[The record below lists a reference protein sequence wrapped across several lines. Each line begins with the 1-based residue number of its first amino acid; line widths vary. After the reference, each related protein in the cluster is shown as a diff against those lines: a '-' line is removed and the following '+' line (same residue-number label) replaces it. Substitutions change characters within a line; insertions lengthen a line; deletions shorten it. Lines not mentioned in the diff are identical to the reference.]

1 MYDLHCIMKHTCSI
15 LLCAAVACLTCAPAE
30 NAPKTT
36 MNTQI
41 NYTEVSDYQAIR
53 ETIGLYLKGCSTGK
67 SEDMK
72 PAFLPEATMY
82 WVENG
87 ELKGGP
93 IQILFDG
100 IDAMPGAGDQAAVVS
115 SIVIEKNIAQ
125 ARVETDKEGGPRYSD
140 MFQLL
145 KTKDGWK
152 IISKIYCSQR

>member
-1 MYDLHCIMKHTCSI
+1 MKYMHTI
-15 LLCAAVACLTCAPAE
+15 TLCLGLALAASAGTDTPQ
-30 NAPKTT
+30 PT
-36 MNTQI
+36 MNTTPC
-41 NYTEVSDYQAIR
+41 YTEISDYQAIC

-67 SEDMK
+67 SADMK
-72 PAFLPEATMY
+72 PAFLPQATMY

-87 ELKGGP
+87 ELRGGP

-100 IDAMPGAGDQAAVVS
+100 IDSMPGAGDQAAVIS
-115 SIVIEKNIAQ
+115 SVVIEKNIAQ

-152 IISKIYCSQR
+152 IMSKIYCSHR

>member
-1 MYDLHCIMKHTCSI
+1 MKHI
-15 LLCAAVACLTCAPAE
+15 LLTLFCAAAAMPSFTAAE
-30 NAPKTT
+30 EPNTTPTKT
-36 MNTQI
+36 MS
-41 NYTEVSDYQAIR
+41 YTEVSDYEAIR
-53 ETIGLYLKGCSTGK
+53 TTIGLYLKGCSTGK

-100 IDAMPGAGDQAAVVS
+100 IDAMPGAGDQAAVIS

-140 MFQLL
+140 MFQLV
-145 KTKDGWK
+145 KTAEGWR
-152 IISKIYCSQR
+152 IISKIYYSQR

>member
-1 MYDLHCIMKHTCSI
+1 MKYMAST
-15 LLCAAVACLTCAPAE
+15 LLFAVVALCGAASAE
-30 NAPKTT
+30 DTT
-36 MNTQI
+36 QQNHMNTC
-41 NYTEVSDYQAIR
+41 YTQVSDYEAIR
-53 ETIGLYLKGCSTGK
+53 ATIGLYLKGCSTGK
-67 SEDMK
+67 SADMK

-100 IDAMPGAGDQAAVVS
+100 IDAMPGAGDQAAVIS

-140 MFQLL
+140 MFQLV
-145 KTKDGWK
+145 KTAEGWK
-152 IISKIYCSQR
+152 IISKIYYSHR

>member
-1 MYDLHCIMKHTCSI
+1 
-15 LLCAAVACLTCAPAE
+15 
-30 NAPKTT
+30 
-36 MNTQI
+36 MNTTA
-41 NYTEVSDYQAIR
+41 NYTEVSDYEAIR
-53 ETIGLYLKGCSTGK
+53 ATIGLYLKGCSTGK

-100 IDAMPGAGDQAAVVS
+100 IDAMPGAGDQAAVIS
-115 SIVIEKNIAQ
+115 SVVIEKNIAQ
-125 ARVETDKEGGPRYSD
+125 ARVETDKQGGPRYSD

-145 KTKDGWK
+145 KTAEGWK
-152 IISKIYCSQR
+152 IISKIYYSHR